1 MRPAGGATFC
11 LIKNEKGGGYVATLR
26 QPRTEKEIRK
36 LSVNNVREEY
46 INLSVDY
53 NRIINN
59 DVLLCPKCGKWQATT
74 TSFYMDKKYVTDRF
88 PICKRCIMAMVE
100 QRERDDDEPNETKE
114 SVQKVLQ
121 LMDKVYDDEFY
132 DSCVKGAL
140 DGMQEKTRNSP
151 FATYITSILSLPNW
165 KGMTWKDSKFGD
177 SADTPDEI
185 RLNQKTIKAAKKR
198 FGSGYTNEELMFL
211 EGEYQDWQS
220 RYECNTKAQ
229 EEVFENLA
237 ICKLLKRKALT
248 AGKPTKDIDAQ
259 ITNWMNTGAVQPKQ
273 NSMDAFSDAQTFGTL
288 IQKFEEERPCPE
300 IDPDFQDVDKIARY
314 IDTYY
319 KGHMCKMLEIDNNFS
334 HLYEEEM
341 RKYTVDKPQYDD
353 EEDSESIFAKI
364 FGAQLDG

>member
-1 MRPAGGATFC
+1 M
-11 LIKNEKGGGYVATLR
+11 ATLK
-26 QPRTEKEIRK
+26 QPKTDKEIRR
-36 LSVNNVREEY
+36 LGVNNVKEEY
-46 INLSVDY
+46 ISLSADY

-59 DVLLCPKCGKWQATT
+59 DVLLCPRCGKWQQAT
-74 TSFYMDKKYVTDRF
+74 SGFYMDKRFCTDRY

-100 QRERDDDEPNETKE
+100 QRENDSDPPNETRE

-121 LMDKVYDDEFY
+121 MMDKVFDSDFYDD
-132 DSCVKGAL
+132 CVKGAL
-140 DGMQEKTRNSP
+140 DEVKERNRQSP

-177 SADTPDEI
+177 GADTPDEV
-185 RLNQKTIKAAKKR
+185 RLNQRTIKAAKRR
-198 FGSGYTNEELMFL
+198 FGSNYSNEELMFL
-211 EGEYQDWQS
+211 ENEYQDWQS

-259 ITNWMNTGAVQPKQ
+259 ITNWMNTGNIQPKQ
-273 NSMDAFSDAQTFGTL
+273 NNMDSLSEAQTFGTL
-288 IQKFEEERPCPE
+288 IQKYEETRPLPE
-300 IDPDFQDVDKIARY
+300 IDPELKDVDQIAKY
-314 IDTYY
+314 VDVFF
-319 KGHMCKMLEIDNNFS
+319 KGHMCKMLDIDNNFS

-341 RKYTVDKPQYDD
+341 RRYTVDKPQYDSD
-353 EEDSESIFAKI
+353 EDSEGIFAKI